1 MPITTLPRLPNQGQ
15 MFAAGWNNQA
25 GLQNFTA
32 LFGTDNLRF
41 PPVYDREYST
51 GVTRRLTTGGTRES
65 GMPVIRVTIPYIS
78 YGQLDWLLNTAGAGN
93 ESYNATYQ
101 GHKPTALTAS
111 DTTRWNVVCNLNIE
125 QLPSLTKRPGGYE
138 NFVMEMVIVEEL

>member
-15 MFAAGWNNQA
+15 AFAAGWNNQA
-25 GLQNFTA
+25 QLKDFTA

-41 PPVYDREYST
+41 TPVYDRDYST
-51 GVTRRLTTGGTRES
+51 GVTRRLSTGGTRES
-65 GMPVIRVTIPYIS
+65 GMPIIRVTIPYIS

-93 ESYNATYQ
+93 ESFNATYR

-111 DTTRWNVVCNLNIE
+111 DTTDWNVVANLE
-125 QLPSLTKRPGGYE
+125 LSQLPSLTKRPGGYE
-138 NFVMEMVIVEEL
+138 NYVLELVIVEVL